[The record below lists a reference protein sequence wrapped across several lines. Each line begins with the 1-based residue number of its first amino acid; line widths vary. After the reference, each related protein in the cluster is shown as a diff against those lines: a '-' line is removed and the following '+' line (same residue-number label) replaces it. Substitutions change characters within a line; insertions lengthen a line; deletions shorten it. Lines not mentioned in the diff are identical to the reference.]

1 MHHTLQALSQLLGV
15 GRPVKGF
22 SSFSFEDWV
31 RRFCQRRFQI
41 VFLVVQNEPS
51 DRTEVLEAVVRELS
65 KGSPPT
71 SIRNFFERFRRL
83 NVQED
88 FGAII
93 K

>member
-1 MHHTLQALSQLLGV
+1 M
-15 GRPVKGF
+15 
-22 SSFSFEDWV
+22 
-31 RRFCQRRFQI
+31 
-41 VFLVVQNEPS
+41 QNEPS